1 MSQQEQ
7 SSRDQEGNGSSAS
20 ISYHDAEHTG
30 LRNQPRRPADHTF
43 ESIMEGLSTRI
54 RRRRGNQM
62 EAGPNVS
69 PLLITEA
76 DRHNRSAVGRIVR
89 RASQRIQRVLP
100 PGTRHLRRRMR
111 TIEANMYE
119 MLFQRSN
126 SVRRNSYEAWHLRP
140 PHQQGWDYNWGW
152 PECYSP
158 AVRPDASEIL
168 MRYRGHSYSCEGR
181 QESGQLPE
189 NNAREPEMER
199 FSTMHRAPP
208 LVRRHP
214 SPRPTLRLQAPN
226 GMPPEFTPDG
236 LAEDTAVRNSVED
249 RFRVSSSQ
257 YGVSRP
263 TTNNY
268 EYYTNIERREPAHPV
283 EHWQSFTNIENSSLS
298 GSTLPST
305 NDSGYNS
312 NSASTG
318 MPYSNATIERSRD
331 NYAVHRHPGPWNQTR
346 GAETTPAENNTSAQ
360 FFGQVHENYAQRR
373 ASPVSLPP
381 ISAIMQ
387 GNAATIESARNAETA
402 AVSDDPQMES
412 DYVLD
417 SGAGLVHFNQPMP
430 IDLLT
435 QPVNFDA
442 SRNHRFY
449 AGPSD
454 GEQSGRGYAG
464 TPRALRDEHYR
475 PA

>member
-7 SSRDQEGNGSSAS
+7 SSRDQEGHESSAS

-54 RRRRGNQM
+54 RSRRGNQM
-62 EAGPNVS
+62 EAGPNV
-69 PLLITEA
+69 PPMLITEA
-76 DRHNRSAVGRIVR
+76 DRNNRSAVGRIVR

-119 MLFQRSN
+119 MLVQRSN

-140 PHQQGWDYNWGW
+140 PHQQGWDYNSGW

-158 AVRPDASEIL
+158 TVRPDASEIL
-168 MRYRGHSYSCEGR
+168 MRYRGHPYSCEGR

-189 NNAREPEMER
+189 NNAGEPEMER

-208 LVRRHP
+208 LVRRRP

-226 GMPPEFTPDG
+226 GMPPVFTPDG
-236 LAEDTAVRNSVED
+236 LTEDTAVRDSVED

-257 YGVSRP
+257 YGAIGP
-263 TTNNY
+263 TTSDY
-268 EYYTNIERREPAHPV
+268 EHYTNIERREPAHPV
-283 EHWQSFTNIENSSLS
+283 EHWQSFTSVENSSFG
-298 GSTLPST
+298 GSTLQST

-312 NSASTG
+312 YSASAGTR
-318 MPYSNATIERSRD
+318 YSNATIDRPGN
-331 NYAVHRHPGPWNQTR
+331 NYAVQRHPEPSNQTG
-346 GAETTPAENNTSAQ
+346 GAATTPAEYNTPAQ
-360 FFGQVHENYAQRR
+360 SFGQAYESYPQRR

-387 GNAATIESARNAETA
+387 GNAAMMESASNSETA
-402 AVSDDPQMES
+402 AVSDDPQTES

-417 SGAGLVHFNQPMP
+417 SGTGLFHVSQPTP

-435 QPVNFDA
+435 QPVDA
-442 SRNHRFY
+442 STMYRY
-449 AGPSD
+449 YTGPSD

-464 TPRALRDEHYR
+464 TPRTMREQHYR
-475 PA
+475 ST